1 MSTFT
6 VKTKKTIIIFM
17 NESDY
22 DIYMDFV
29 NNGLKVIRKKNNS
42 YFFNDGSQFLN
53 IPARN
58 GLNAVRILTD
68 RRNQKFKNERYFKK
82 YLQAIEDYTK
92 SN

>member
-22 DIYMDFV
+22 NIYMDFV
-29 NNGLKVIRKKNNS
+29 NNGLKVIRKKDNS
-42 YFFNDGSQFLN
+42 YFFNDGSRFLDM
-53 IPARN
+53 PARN
-58 GLNAVRILTD
+58 GLNAVRVLTD
-68 RRNQKFKNERYFKK
+68 RKNQQFKNERYFKK

>member
-22 DIYMDFV
+22 NMYMDFV
-29 NNGLKVIRKKNNS
+29 NNGLKVIKKKDNS